1 MNKMKKKLGLTLL
14 LFIMSLSIYG
24 NDNLS
29 GKIFGVWNIGRVED
43 NEDDANV
50 VTIGDSKYARTFE
63 GLIIEKDETSTISY
77 QGGYYTILDYKEL
90 DNQTIELS
98 LTYKGQKKI
107 NEKWKESIINGIIRV
122 HFIDDDHVW
131 FEIVKCQ
138 KTDPDFTTADFKGK
152 DRIYW
157 RAKKIN

>member
-1 MNKMKKKLGLTLL
+1 MKRKLGLTLL
-14 LFIMSLSIYG
+14 LLIMSLSIYG

-43 NEDDANV
+43 NEDDANI

-63 GLIIEKDETSTISY
+63 GLIIEKGETSRISY

-98 LTYKGQKKI
+98 LTYKGRKKI
-107 NEKWKESIINGIIRV
+107 NGKWKESIINGIIRV
-122 HFIDDDHVW
+122 HFIDDDHIW
-131 FEIVKCQ
+131 FDIIYGKD
-138 KTDPDFTTADFKGK
+138 TYPGFSTADFKGK